1 MISVVLGEY
10 KISFFSPFRKT
21 SFGWNGGHIVGLDIV
36 SFLAIRR
43 MQTRITANTMGI
55 TISKTVTHTFLFW
68 RSQFFHKSKI
78 NCLPRP
84 AILKAANAY
93 CLSVLLFSTLFTV
106 NEEKNHDNWWMND
119 IHLQKSIVHIVLH
132 WERIIN
138 DRTKQHTEQKIQCA
152 LYNNWVNMFN
162 GVFPSEKNM
171 YHWWY
176 TM

>member
-84 AILKAANAY
+84 AILKAANAF
-93 CLSVLLFSTLFTV
+93 CLSVYLYSTLFTV
-106 NEEKNHDNWWMND
+106 NEEKKPWQLMNEWYSFAKIHCAYRFTLRADNQWSD
-119 IHLQKSIVHIVLH
+119 
-132 WERIIN
+132 
-138 DRTKQHTEQKIQCA
+138 KIQCRRFSA
-152 LYNNWVNMFN
+152 HCICLMGF
-162 GVFPSEKNM
+162 FRFEKKM
-171 YHWWY
+171 YHW
-176 TM
+176 